1 MSVGVLDNRDRLTSF
16 TASIIFHVGLLLV
29 GGILLV
35 KPLEYGVEIGASATE
50 INLVAAPPPGPM
62 VEQVIEES
70 PAPIVQNN
78 SDPIPI
84 PQAAPAKNPV
94 SIQSMG
100 GAIVEAK
107 PEYLSN
113 PAPRYPAKARQNG
126 WEGLVVL
133 HVQVSPNGHPRKL
146 EIEQGSGYDILDQSA
161 VNAVSEWVFRPAEV
175 AGIAIG
181 SSVRVPVRFKLE
193 QRRR

>member
-1 MSVGVLDNRDRLTSF
+1 MSAWVLGNRDHLTSF

-50 INLVAAPPPGPM
+50 INLVAAPEPTA
-62 VEQVIEES
+62 EQVVEEH
-70 PAPIVQNN
+70 PPQMVLND

-84 PQAAPAKNPV
+84 PQEAPAKDPAT
-94 SIQSMG
+94 IQTTG
-100 GAIVEAK
+100 GAIVEAR
-107 PEYLSN
+107 PEYFSN

-126 WEGLVVL
+126 WEGLVIL
-133 HVQVSPNGHPRKL
+133 HVHVGPNGHPRRL
-146 EIEQGSGYDILDQSA
+146 EIEQGSGYDILDRSA
-161 VNAVSEWVFRPAEV
+161 VNAVKEWVFRPAEIG
-175 AGIAIG
+175 GIAID